1 MNIAV
6 LSDIH
11 GNNVA
16 LETCIKYLKNQSIDA
31 YCFLGD
37 YVGEFPG
44 IRQVLDCIYTL
55 QKQFPCYIIKGNKED
70 YQLYGLGEGHSE
82 WDAYPST
89 VGMLRYA
96 KQHLTQNDI
105 VFLSNLSITDCI
117 HIEGMETIRICHG
130 SPRAVREDIFPG
142 GSQNKEILAEVEE
155 RYILCG
161 HTHRVMKLQ
170 EYDKVVWNPGS
181 VGLPILNEGDMKA
194 QFMILHSDNEAWVPE
209 FVALDYNI
217 ESVIQ
222 KMRENGLYEIAP
234 YWTRT
239 TECILRGKRI
249 THGKILERAM
259 ELCVQDTGK
268 CDWPAVPERYW
279 KKAYEEIEA
288 IELSDKL
295 K

>member
-16 LETCIKYLKNQSIDA
+16 LETCMEYLKRQSIDI

-105 VFLSNLSITDCI
+105 AFLSNLSITDSI
-117 HIEGMETIRICHG
+117 QIEGIENIRICHG
-130 SPRAVREDIFPG
+130 SPRAVKEDIFPG

-155 RYILCG
+155 HCILCG
-161 HTHRVMKLQ
+161 HTHRVMNLQ
-170 EYDKVVWNPGS
+170 ECGKAVWNPGS
-181 VGLPILNEGDMKA
+181 VGLPILNEGGMKA
-194 QFMILHSDNEAWVPE
+194 QFMILHSDNKVWVPE
-209 FVALDYNI
+209 FVALDYDI
-217 ESVIQ
+217 EFVIQ
-222 KMRENGLYEIAP
+222 KMHENGLYETAP

-239 TECILRGKRI
+239 TEYILRGKRI
-249 THGKILERAM
+249 THGKVLGRAM
-259 ELCVQDTGK
+259 ELCLQATGR
-268 CDWPAVPERYW
+268 CDWPAVPEKYW
-279 KKAYEEIEA
+279 KKAYEEIEE

-295 K
+295 E